1 MNMRM
6 TWEEMKK
13 EFREEWLLIIDYELD
28 ESGRLLSGVV
38 ARHSSDK
45 KKVSR
50 LPTINKSRAFRY
62 TGQSTF
68 AGLRSHAKNNY
79 I

>member
-1 MNMRM
+1 MNTRM

-13 EFREEWLLIIDYELD
+13 EFRKEWLLIIDYDLD
-28 ESGRLLSGVV
+28 DSGRLLSGVV
-38 ARHSSDK
+38 ARHSRDK
-45 KKVSR
+45 NEVYR
-50 LPTINKSRAFRY
+50 LPTINQSRAFRY

-68 AGLRSHAKNNY
+68 AGLRSHAENNY